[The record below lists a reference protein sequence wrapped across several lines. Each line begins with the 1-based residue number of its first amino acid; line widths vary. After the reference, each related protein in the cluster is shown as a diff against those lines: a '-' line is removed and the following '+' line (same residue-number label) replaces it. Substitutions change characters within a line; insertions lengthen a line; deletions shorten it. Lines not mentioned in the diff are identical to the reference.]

1 MRQPRKPVPEQPTA
15 AGVGIERGGVRG
27 GRAGEARGARRWKL
41 SCDRCSG
48 ADSPEFVI
56 FAMKRVSC
64 SAVGRLVGN
73 NDDASRL
80 VALGGVRVQTFRR
93 VAFGRGYRARPV
105 DMREL
110 VDTTGDARSPVDALA
125 GAPWASTRDS
135 LRPVAFAA
143 LFATLAAATATAL
156 TARRRR
162 GGNAADD
169 ATDDDDDARDDGDA
183 PPADA
188 PRRPKS
194 ATATADL
201 HRALTLSFAL
211 VLAATAWLAIIAPRD
226 HTRDASGRYLDVRAA
241 LAVVERL
248 APPPP
253 RESVTPE
260 CARRA
265 RRTERDDDDLDVPNS
280 ILSNGI
286 RPDLDVAGPL
296 PGPFGARLAP
306 ASLRPSA
313 AAHFRRGLMYRYGFN
328 AAESRRAFLRAARAG
343 GDCAACLWGVA
354 YSLVPDVNDW
364 RTSAARR
371 AAGRAAAVAASRVL
385 ARKIVTPE
393 RADAK
398 IRALTRAAAAFF
410 GTNVF
415 DHPFGSDVEDPND
428 GLDDEDAQLEAHAR
442 YVRVLEAEVAAYA
455 DAHGDDADLLAFLGE
470 ARMNLTPWRY
480 WRVRTDEEDDDG
492 DAGDKDDDGNVSNG
506 SVRVEAYPGSHA
518 VAAYDALSRA
528 LALEPN
534 HPLAAHMFVHLTESL
549 PPANDAVRRE
559 RAASSA
565 ETSSAET
572 NAFASSSSSPP
583 PDVAWLVEELRDRG
597 GRGLSPS
604 LGSSAAKTLL
614 SLARGTLARFSPHL
628 AHMASHHLVRV
639 GRWEDAVAASV
650 AAVRADEA
658 MTARCAYPYGEAHTR
673 AMLAFAAQMRGDEKI
688 ATRASAD
695 VGDVFPGGPMD
706 VFANFTT
713 AFYDVPR
720 ILTYARFGRWRAIR
734 DAAVTA
740 ERSAVNA
747 ARDVPNEPTGAEGWT
762 ALVSDTP
769 WGRAQWAYV
778 MGLASAANWGDGF
791 EGEGLEGE
799 GLEGD
804 ADADAVAARSF
815 AVRPSP
821 ADWLRHLRRLAE
833 REVPDYSDAHVVEGL
848 STRGSVGPF
857 AKTSPFRP
865 WKRRMAV
872 IAAHVLA
879 ARIASSPPSSSSKSD
894 ADSESRDWT
903 SAAAYLRLAVQ
914 AHDGLPFMEPEHWYL
929 PPRLCLGEALLR
941 GGMRDDAAKVFREDL
956 ENRHPGNAWARE
968 GLRRAE
974 ATGGDEDENENEEEG
989 GGERR
994 FVSSACREVYP

>member
-1 MRQPRKPVPEQPTA
+1 
-15 AGVGIERGGVRG
+15 
-27 GRAGEARGARRWKL
+27 
-41 SCDRCSG
+41 
-48 ADSPEFVI
+48 
-56 FAMKRVSC
+56 
-64 SAVGRLVGN
+64 
-73 NDDASRL
+73 
-80 VALGGVRVQTFRR
+80 
-93 VAFGRGYRARPV
+93 
-105 DMREL
+105 
-110 VDTTGDARSPVDALA
+110 
-125 GAPWASTRDS
+125 
-135 LRPVAFAA
+135 
-143 LFATLAAATATAL
+143 
-156 TARRRR
+156 
-162 GGNAADD
+162 
-169 ATDDDDDARDDGDA
+169 
-183 PPADA
+183 
-188 PRRPKS
+188 
-194 ATATADL
+194 
-201 HRALTLSFAL
+201 
-211 VLAATAWLAIIAPRD
+211 
-226 HTRDASGRYLDVRAA
+226 
-241 LAVVERL
+241 
-248 APPPP
+248 
-253 RESVTPE
+253 
-260 CARRA
+260 
-265 RRTERDDDDLDVPNS
+265 
-280 ILSNGI
+280 
-286 RPDLDVAGPL
+286 
-296 PGPFGARLAP
+296 
-306 ASLRPSA
+306 
-313 AAHFRRGLMYRYGFN
+313 MYRYGFN

-410 GTNVF
+410 GTNIF

-614 SLARGTLARFSPHL
+614 SLARGTLARFSPFR
-628 AHMASHHLVRV
+628 AVASHYLVRV
-639 GRWEDAVAASV
+639 GRWEDAVAV

-673 AMLAFAAQMRGDEKI
+673 AMLGR
-688 ATRASAD
+688 RAD
-695 VGDVFPGGPMD
+695 
-706 VFANFTT
+706 
-713 AFYDVPR
+713 
-720 ILTYARFGRWRAIR
+720 ARRRENR
-734 DAAVTA
+734 DARLRRRRRRFPRRSDGRLRQLHHRVLR
-740 ERSAVNA
+740 RSANLDVREVRSL
-747 ARDVPNEPTGAEGWT
+747 ARDSRRRGGGGTLGGERRARRSERTGGRRGMD

-791 EGEGLEGE
+791 EGEGLER

-821 ADWLRHLRRLAE
+821 ADWPSSSTPGGTRS
-833 REVPDYSDAHVVEGL
+833 DYSDAHVVEGL

-941 GGMRDDAAKVFREDL
+941 GMTTAKVFREDL

>member
-1 MRQPRKPVPEQPTA
+1 MLA
-15 AGVGIERGGVRG
+15 
-27 GRAGEARGARRWKL
+27 
-41 SCDRCSG
+41 S
-48 ADSPEFVI
+48 
-56 FAMKRVSC
+56 
-64 SAVGRLVGN
+64 SASSSLPDD
-73 NDDASRL
+73 NDDASGGD
-80 VALGGVRVQTFRR
+80 ALGVCWVQTFRR
-93 VAFGRGYRARPV
+93 VAFGGGCRARPV

-110 VDTTGDARSPVDALA
+110 VDAAGAGSPVDAPFA
-125 GAPWASTRDS
+125 AVSHRRS
-135 LRPVAFAA
+135 LHPVAFAA
-143 LFATLAAATATAL
+143 ILAALAAATATAL

-162 GGNAADD
+162 GGNAVDD
-169 ATDDDDDARDDGDA
+169 AADGDDDALHDGDA
-183 PPADA
+183 PSADA
-188 PRRPKS
+188 PRRPSRPSRPKT
-194 ATATADL
+194 ATSTADL

-211 VLAATAWLAIIAPRD
+211 VLAATAWLALVAPRD

-241 LAVVERL
+241 LSVVERL

-253 RESVTPE
+253 RASVAPA
-260 CARRA
+260 CARGA
-265 RRTERDDDDLDVPNS
+265 LPPELDDDDDLDLDVPRA
-280 ILSNGI
+280 ILSDGI
-286 RPDLDVAGPL
+286 RPDLDDVGPL
-296 PGPFGARLAP
+296 PGPIGARLAP

-313 AAHFRRGLMYRYGFN
+313 AAHFRRGLMFRYGFN

-354 YSLVPDVNDW
+354 YSLIPDVNDW

-371 AAGRAAAVAASRVL
+371 AAGRAAAVAATRVL
-385 ARKIVTPE
+385 ARKGPE

-398 IRALTRAAAAFF
+398 ILALTRAAAAFF

-428 GLDDEDAQLEAHAR
+428 RLDDEDAQLEAHAR
-442 YVRVLEAEVAAYA
+442 YLRVLEAEVAAYA
-455 DAHGDDADLLAFLGE
+455 DQHGDDADLLAFLGE

-480 WRVRTDEEDDDG
+480 WREKTHDEGDEGDEGSGSGHGHGDRDG
-492 DAGDKDDDGNVSNG
+492 DGGG

-549 PPANDAVRRE
+549 PPANDATRRE
-559 RAASSA
+559 REANGETNGSDSESATAASSPA
-565 ETSSAET
+565 SS
-572 NAFASSSSSPP
+572 SSSSSPP
-583 PDVAWLVEELRDRG
+583 PGVDWLRAELRDRG

-604 LGSSAAKTLL
+604 LGSSAAATLL
-614 SLARGTLARFSPHL
+614 SLAPHARFSPHL
-628 AHMASHHLVRV
+628 VHMASHHLVRV
-639 GRWEDAVAASV
+639 GRWDDAVAASV
-650 AAVRADEA
+650 AAVDADAA
-658 MTARCAYPYGEAHTR
+658 MTARCAYPYGEAHNR
-673 AMLAFAAQMRGDEKI
+673 AMLAFAAQMRGDETM
-688 ATRASAD
+688 ARRASAD
-695 VGDVFPGGPMD
+695 LGDVFPGGPMD

-720 ILTYARFGRWRAIR
+720 ILTFARFGRWRAIR
-734 DAAVTA
+734 DAAVAA

-747 ARDVPNEPTGAEGWT
+747 AANLPEKPAGAEGWT
-762 ALVSDTP
+762 ALVSNTP

-778 MGLASAANWGDGF
+778 MGLASAANWGDGIEDDRRS
-791 EGEGLEGE
+791 EGQGLFP
-799 GLEGD
+799 D
-804 ADADAVAARSF
+804 ADADASRSF

-821 ADWLRHLRRLAE
+821 ADWLRHLRHLAE

-857 AKTSPFRP
+857 AETSPFRP

-879 ARIASSPPSSSSKSD
+879 ARIASAPPRSSSGSGSGSGSG
-894 ADSESRDWT
+894 AGARDWT
-903 SAAAYLRLAVQ
+903 SAVAYLRLAVQ

-941 GGMRDDAAKVFREDL
+941 GGMRDDAAEAFREDL

-974 ATGGDEDENENEEEG
+974 AKGGGEEEG
-989 GGERR
+989 EESEEEGRY
-994 FVSSACREVYP
+994 VSSACREVYP